1 MQFDKAYKSQFE
13 GDKFNCMLRS
23 LNIETQDSKF
33 LKKISEAQNLKKK
46 IHM

>member
-13 GDKFNCMLRS
+13 GDKFNCMLGNTRFKVF
-23 LNIETQDSKF
+23 E
-33 LKKISEAQNLKKK
+33 KISEAQNRKKK